1 MLYRDAVAT
10 VLAHEWYLGAE
21 MFDGVTARGPVPV
34 LYAANPAD
42 ARVQLD
48 SDPSRAHRDLQR
60 IYGRMAVAENLP
72 HSLAF
77 DYVLNPR

>member
-1 MLYRDAVAT
+1 LLYRDAVAT
-10 VLAHEWYLGAE
+10 VLAHEWDLGAK

-34 LYAANPAD
+34 LFAANPAD

-60 IYGRMAVAENLP
+60 MAVAENLP
-72 HSLAF
+72 HNLAF

>member
-1 MLYRDAVAT
+1 
-10 VLAHEWYLGAE
+10 
-21 MFDGVTARGPVPV
+21 MFDGVTARGPVPI

-60 IYGRMAVAENLP
+60 IYSRMAVAENLP
-72 HSLAF
+72 HSMAF
-77 DYVLNPR
+77 DYVLKPR